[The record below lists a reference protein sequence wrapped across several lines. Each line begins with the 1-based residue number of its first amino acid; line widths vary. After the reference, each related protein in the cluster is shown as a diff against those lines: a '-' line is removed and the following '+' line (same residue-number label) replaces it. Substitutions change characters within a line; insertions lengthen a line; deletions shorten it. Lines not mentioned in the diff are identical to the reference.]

1 MARRHHSKSRKSRRS
16 RRSRRSHRSRKSSR
30 SRKSHGGASL
40 VGALKTALLP
50 FLLFKSQKHQQKR
63 IARKK
68 TLKRRKT
75 KRRR

>member
-1 MARRHHSKSRKSRRS
+1 MARRHRSKSRKSRRS
-16 RRSRRSHRSRKSSR
+16 RRTRRTRR

>member
-1 MARRHHSKSRKSRRS
+1 MARRHRSKSRKSRRS
-16 RRSRRSHRSRKSSR
+16 RRTRR

-40 VGALKTALLP
+40 IGALKTALLP

>member
-1 MARRHHSKSRKSRRS
+1 MARRHRSKSRKSRRS
-16 RRSRRSHRSRKSSR
+16 RRTRR

>member
-1 MARRHHSKSRKSRRS
+1 MARRHRSKSRKSRRS
-16 RRSRRSHRSRKSSR
+16 RRTRRSRR